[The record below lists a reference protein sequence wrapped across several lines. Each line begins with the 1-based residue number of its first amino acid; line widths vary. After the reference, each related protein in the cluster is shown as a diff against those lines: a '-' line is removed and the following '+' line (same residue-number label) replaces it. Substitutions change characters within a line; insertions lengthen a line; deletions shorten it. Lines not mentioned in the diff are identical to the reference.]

1 MSGNNSFKTSKRA
14 RFTTAPHN
22 KQRAVTIT
30 MRGVIPYL
38 TSHGTHEMQF
48 ASPKVINNRNV
59 DSVRKFIQE
68 SRRIITSKQE
78 YTNAQFRELK
88 MYILG
93 GMQYGEPSF
102 SQLQPPVPPIKIGS
116 IKNTYIYRSMKRG
129 ALTPKNGDTISSP
142 RVTSW
147 TLNPRIAAEWRDD
160 AVVLRMKLDAPVQK
174 LFVGRILDD
183 RVDESVLN
191 HVNRNNVPSQGYPF
205 SHRSST
211 DNNFNPSNVKGG
223 TSNRV
228 QHMFS
233 YPLQSEV
240 IVHPAVFKVTKK
252 TVEKIATESMYG
264 EGRKPKIPNSEVL
277 DVQVAERSPPK
288 NMFYKNK

>member
-1 MSGNNSFKTSKRA
+1 
-14 RFTTAPHN
+14 
-22 KQRAVTIT
+22 

-68 SRRIITSKQE
+68 SRRILNSKQE

-88 MYILG
+88 MYIIR

-102 SQLQPPVPPIKIGS
+102 SQLQPPVPRIEIGS
-116 IKNTYIYRSMKRG
+116 INNTYIYRSMKRG
-129 ALTPKNGDTISSP
+129 ELTPNEGDTISSP

-147 TLNPRIAAEWRDD
+147 TLNPRIAAEWRDN
-160 AVVLRMKLDAPVQK
+160 AVVLRMKLDAPVKK

-191 HVNRNNVPSQGYPF
+191 HVNRNNVPSQGYQF

-211 DNNFNPSNVKGG
+211 DHYFNALNVKGG

-228 QHMFS
+228 KHRFS

-240 IVHPAVFKVTKK
+240 IVHPAVFKVTKN

-277 DVQVAERSPPK
+277 DVRVVKHLPPK